1 MNRFFTP
8 TFFRFFF
15 GFLFII
21 AIAFGVL
28 LVTAS
33 QMPSPE
39 EQLAQPNS

>member
-8 TFFRFFF
+8 TFFKFFF

-28 LVTAS
+28 LATAS
-33 QMPSPE
+33 QTAAPE
-39 EQLAQPNS
+39 EQLAQPN